1 MAVQIQFRRDT
12 AANWTSANPILAVG
26 ELGWETDTK
35 QFKVGDGTTA
45 WTSLAYGGL
54 AAGGG
59 TEIISSFLLI
69 GA

>member
-12 AANWTSANPILAVG
+12 AANWTSANPTLAVG

-35 QFKVGDGTTA
+35 QFKVGDGVTA
-45 WTSLAYGGL
+45 WTALAYGGL
-54 AAGGG
+54 AAGGS
-59 TEIISSFLLI
+59 EIISSFLLI

>member
-12 AANWTSANPILAVG
+12 AANWTSANPTLAIG

-45 WTSLAYGGL
+45 WTALAYGGL
-54 AAGGG
+54 AAGGAE
-59 TEIISSFLLI
+59 TISSFLLM